1 MSSAWW
7 RWSLF
12 IGFHLVC
19 MQALLRIGLFPW
31 ACAIAWLPFIPG
43 SAWDWA
49 QKKLR
54 LPASSARKVD
64 RENHRFWPLLDYAGC
79 GLVFL
84 AAVDVMAWNISS
96 LPGAPKVSIHT
107 FGSILAQR
115 WNMYAPYPRK
125 VHGWLVV
132 PADLANGQQVD
143 LFTGK
148 ALSWDKPKDIGAYF
162 GDDLWR
168 RFISNLF
175 DNQNPADLKRYADYQ
190 VRKWD
195 QIHSPDKDVQTVSI
209 IFMRETTLP
218 NFSVSPA
225 EKDALYFETFAAGQ

>member
-64 RENHRFWPLLDYAGC
+64 REKHRFWPLLDYAGC

-96 LPGAPKVSIHT
+96 LPGAPKVSIHP